1 MTAKAI
7 PASVARAMTG
17 TRASRKTLQ
26 LSALRSS
33 MRAKRKGAVK
43 NWRLFSGFRALR
55 PSWATPAAPVA
66 PVRRAGSR
74 QRERPSD
81 HGELAAGSAERF
93 VGPRGRK
100 RGPASRS
107 CPSCGC
113 ARLGRDRR
121 RSGRSGETPQSQ
133 TGCARRPSTRSSP
146 GSMCKE
152 RCSRLEVRPNE
163 NAWLPGQ
170 AALRQG
176 QHVGMVGAR
185 GDAPPVPT
193 SLSRLP
199 CRWRSRLPRW
209 SGGYAA
215 RLPDLG
221 DHRVEGS
228 NPSSPAK
235 LHLWQSRLAS
245 STRVSRSTLRQLD
258 SSGGRSYLMT

>member
-1 MTAKAI
+1 MTARAI

-43 NWRLFSGFRALR
+43 KWRLFSGFRALR

-81 HGELAAGSAERF
+81 HGELAGGSAERF

-133 TGCARRPSTRSSP
+133 TGCALRFTGKR
-146 GSMCKE
+146 
-152 RCSRLEVRPNE
+152 
-163 NAWLPGQ
+163 
-170 AALRQG
+170 AALRIDG
-176 QHVGMVGAR
+176 SGTMIAILRSGTGRRAVSSAR
-185 GDAPPVPT
+185 RARHDGNVVSGRRSPCKVRAEMRSPSAP
-193 SLSRLP
+193 
-199 CRWRSRLPRW
+199 
-209 SGGYAA
+209 
-215 RLPDLG
+215 
-221 DHRVEGS
+221 
-228 NPSSPAK
+228 
-235 LHLWQSRLAS
+235 
-245 STRVSRSTLRQLD
+245 
-258 SSGGRSYLMT
+258 

>member
-33 MRAKRKGAVK
+33 TRAKRKGAVK
-43 NWRLFSGFRALR
+43 KWRYSAASVPFGRPGRPLR
-55 PSWATPAAPVA
+55 RQAA
-66 PVRRAGSR
+66 VRRAGSR

-81 HGELAAGSAERF
+81 HGELAGGSAERF

-133 TGCARRPSTRSSP
+133 TGCALRFT
-146 GSMCKE
+146 GE
-152 RCSRLEVRPNE
+152 R
-163 NAWLPGQ
+163 
-170 AALRQG
+170 AALRIDG
-176 QHVGMVGAR
+176 SGTMIAILRSGTGRRAVSSAR
-185 GDAPPVPT
+185 RARHDGNVVSGRRSPCKVRAEMRSPSAP
-193 SLSRLP
+193 
-199 CRWRSRLPRW
+199 
-209 SGGYAA
+209 
-215 RLPDLG
+215 
-221 DHRVEGS
+221 
-228 NPSSPAK
+228 
-235 LHLWQSRLAS
+235 
-245 STRVSRSTLRQLD
+245 
-258 SSGGRSYLMT
+258 